1 MTNHTTK
8 RKLIRKPKPTI
19 NKVEINTDSK
29 PEPKKRIIKKKL
41 IRVPKKEP
49 EPKKRI
55 IRKLIRVPKQH
66 KDITPPPLISTSDIN
81 TIQSTED
88 EQDESDEETLE
99 SNKGYNSED
108 DLEEVLVINWKCSHY
123 QKDYLLDPITQEV
136 FCKKSRDL
144 LGVRYRNDDDELSLI
159 DFN

>member
-29 PEPKKRIIKKKL
+29 SEPKKRIKKRL
-41 IRVPKKEP
+41 IRVPKPEP
-49 EPKKRI
+49 EPKKI
-55 IRKLIRVPKQH
+55 IRNLIRVPKQH
-66 KDITPPPLISTSDIN
+66 KDITPPPPISTSDIN
-81 TIQSTED
+81 TIQPTED
-88 EQDESDEETLE
+88 KQDESDEENIE